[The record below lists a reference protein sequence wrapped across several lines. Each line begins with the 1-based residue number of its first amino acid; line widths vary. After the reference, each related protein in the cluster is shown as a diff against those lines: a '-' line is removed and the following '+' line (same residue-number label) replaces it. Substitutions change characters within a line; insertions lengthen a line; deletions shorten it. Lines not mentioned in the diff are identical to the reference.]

1 MTARRETPAARVS
14 SQTLEALAET
24 VRTMRGR
31 KRWSLATLA
40 ERSHVSRGMLRQIEA
55 ARTNPSIGTLI
66 QVANAFGVG
75 VWQLFSIGEQQIKT
89 AAWDESLVLWRTR
102 RGSQARLLVGVD
114 QPQPVE
120 LWTWDIAPGDIYHAT
135 AHTRN
140 TLEAIHVRQGT
151 LTFTLGQT
159 TIPVPA
165 RHSIVARM
173 DRRHSYANEGRAH
186 VRFDMTVID
195 PAR

>member
-1 MTARRETPAARVS
+1 MSVS
-14 SQTLEALAET
+14 SQTLQALADT
-24 VRTMRGR
+24 VRTLRGR

-89 AAWDESLVLWRTR
+89 AAWDDSLVLWRTR
-102 RGSQARLLVGVD
+102 RGSKARLLVGVD

-120 LWTWDIAPGDIYHAT
+120 LWTWDIAPGDVYHAP

-140 TLEAIHVRQGT
+140 TLEAIHVRRGT

-159 TIPVPA
+159 TMPIPA

-173 DRRHSYANEGRAH
+173 DRRHAYANEGRTH
-186 VRFDMTVID
+186 VLFDMTVID

>member
-1 MTARRETPAARVS
+1 VS
-14 SQTLEALAET
+14 VPSQTLQALAET
-24 VRTMRGR
+24 VRTLRSR
-31 KRWSLATLA
+31 KRWSLAMLA

-75 VWQLFSIGEQQIKT
+75 VWQLFSVGEQQVKT
-89 AAWDESLVLWRTR
+89 AAWDEALVLWRTR
-102 RGSQARLLVGVD
+102 RGSKARLLVGVD

-120 LWTWDIAPGDIYHAT
+120 LWTWDIAPGDIYHAP

-151 LTFTLGQT
+151 LSFTLGQT
-159 TIPVPA
+159 TIPIPA
-165 RHSIVARM
+165 RHSVVARM
-173 DRRHSYANEGRAH
+173 DRRHAYANEGRTR
-186 VRFDMTVID
+186 VLFDMTVID